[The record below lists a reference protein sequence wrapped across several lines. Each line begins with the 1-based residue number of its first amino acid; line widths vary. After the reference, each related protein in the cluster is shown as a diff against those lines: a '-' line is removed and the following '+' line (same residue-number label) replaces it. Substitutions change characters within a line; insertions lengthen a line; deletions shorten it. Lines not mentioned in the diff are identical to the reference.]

1 MAKTKIKYKQVKV
14 NLTHEKYKI
23 LEDSSNELEITKAEF
38 IRQKIGAT
46 FENSRQPRSRK
57 VVSSID
63 PKLLYQ
69 LNKIGNNLNQIA
81 THTNEKKEI
90 DTEVLISLNNI
101 EKMLMRLL

>member
-1 MAKTKIKYKQVKV
+1 MAKDKIKYKQVKV

-23 LEDSSNELEITKAEF
+23 LEDSSNQLEITKAEF
-38 IRQKIGAT
+38 IRRCIGAT

-57 VVSSID
+57 VVSVID

-81 THTNEKKEI
+81 RYANVKKEL
-90 DTEVLISLNNI
+90 DTDVLISLSSI